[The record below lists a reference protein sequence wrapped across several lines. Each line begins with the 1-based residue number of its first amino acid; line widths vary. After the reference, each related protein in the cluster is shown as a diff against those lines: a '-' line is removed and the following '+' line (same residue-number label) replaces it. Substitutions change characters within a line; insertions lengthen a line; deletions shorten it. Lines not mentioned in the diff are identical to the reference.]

1 MLNLTNM
8 YSINHYTPSL
18 SKTVDFATVYVTNVC
33 HKYPTIYNF
42 VRRNEDTRAAEIIIG
57 LLFYL
62 WIIMLV
68 HSIVRTCMDPF
79 SVKLHTS
86 IADLETKLSEYE
98 ESYSDLYNENCK
110 NEEKI
115 VELTKKL
122 EDAQNRLTK
131 VDSPFLVVSNRR
143 KIEIDTKLEDAF

>member
-1 MLNLTNM
+1 MLNSTNM
-8 YSINHYTPSL
+8 YSIEHYTAIAKNTIEFPS
-18 SKTVDFATVYVTNVC
+18 VYIMNVC
-33 HKYPTIYNF
+33 QKYPIIYNIL
-42 VRRNEDTRAAEIIIG
+42 RKNEDTRAAEIIIG

-62 WIIMLV
+62 WMILLL

-79 SVKLHTS
+79 SVKLHTR
-86 IADLETKLSEYE
+86 IAELENKLTEYE
-98 ESYSDLYNENCK
+98 ESYSELYNENCK

-131 VDSPFLVVSNRR
+131 VDSPFLVVSKRR
-143 KIEIDTKLEDAF
+143 KIEVDTKLEDAF